1 MDTLIELVKMYAVE
15 LRRNEKL
22 CTRINELQRFL
33 DDEEREHFNLM
44 DQITPEGIQIATC
57 STVKIDDVRKY
68 LSIPRSAENTALLTE
83 INNRRRN
90 NESV

>member
-22 CTRINELQRFL
+22 CARINELQRFL

>member
-1 MDTLIELVKMYAVE
+1 MDTLIELVKMYAAE
-15 LRRNEKL
+15 LRRNE
-22 CTRINELQRFL
+22 RICARIIELQRFL

-44 DQITPEGIQIATC
+44 DQITPEGVQIATC

-68 LSIPRSAENTALLTE
+68 LSISRSAENTALLTE

>member
-22 CTRINELQRFL
+22 CARINGLQQFL

-44 DQITPEGIQIATC
+44 DQITPAGIQIATC

-68 LSIPRSAENTALLTE
+68 LSISRSAENTALLTE